1 MCIRNRQKRGS
12 CSVLNEQQQGRHA
25 SRNQQPRHHRK
36 PTSQR
41 NRLLVNF
48 SVPGVIDQTS
58 PQAPTSPQRQGQ
70 RRRETSADNRR
81 QICIG
86 RKRHAKEE

>member
-1 MCIRNRQKRGS
+1 
-12 CSVLNEQQQGRHA
+12 
-25 SRNQQPRHHRK
+25 
-36 PTSQR
+36 
-41 NRLLVNF
+41 LLVNF